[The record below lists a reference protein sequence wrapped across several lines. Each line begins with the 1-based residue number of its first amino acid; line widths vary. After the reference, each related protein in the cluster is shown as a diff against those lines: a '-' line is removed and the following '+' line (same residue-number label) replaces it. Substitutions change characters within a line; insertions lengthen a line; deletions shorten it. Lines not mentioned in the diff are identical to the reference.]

1 MKNKRV
7 AAQRSKW
14 FLLSCALLFS
24 SSSALAQV
32 PNDSNKSNIEILKL
46 HWEKE
51 VRLPRNFDPSVIPT
65 GGTFSDPAS
74 RTSAAAPSSSLDAAR
89 AATRAQSTAAG
100 GSSVFPDPPARLP
113 IVYVYSMKVKNDGA
127 KMVEGVAWDY
137 VFIDKSSNRE
147 LGRHQFLSYE
157 KVATGKTVTFK
168 SQLRSPPTRVIQA
181 SSTRAR
187 RPQMAERAVVQCVLY
202 ADDSSWRNPDAPM
215 DACSLL
221 RKNKNLLKQNR
232 RESRTL

>member
-1 MKNKRV
+1 MKDKRP
-7 AAQRSKW
+7 AAQRSNW
-14 FLLSCALLFS
+14 LLLSCALLFS
-24 SSSALAQV
+24 SATVLAQET
-32 PNDSNKSNIEILKL
+32 NDPNKSNIEILKL
-46 HWEKE
+46 HWEKQ
-51 VRLPRNFDPSVIPT
+51 VRLPRNFDPSVIST
-65 GGTFSDPAS
+65 GATFNDPAA
-74 RTSAAAPSSSLDAAR
+74 RTSAAAPTTALDATR
-89 AATRAQSTAAG
+89 AATSAQNAAAGSSTA
-100 GSSVFPDPPARLP
+100 FPATPSRLP
-113 IVYVYSMKVKNDGA
+113 VVYVYSMKVKNDGA

-181 SSTRAR
+181 SSTRAKH
-187 RPQMAERAVVQCVLY
+187 PQMAERAVVQCVLY

>member
-1 MKNKRV
+1 MKDKCP

-14 FLLSCALLFS
+14 LLLSCALLFS
-24 SSSALAQV
+24 SATVLAQET
-32 PNDSNKSNIEILKL
+32 NDPSKSNIEILRL

-51 VRLPRNFDPSVIPT
+51 VRLPRNFDPSSIPT
-65 GGTFSDPAS
+65 GGTFNDPAS

-89 AATRAQSTAAG
+89 AATRTQSAAAG

-113 IVYVYSMKVKNDGA
+113 IVYVYSMKIKNDGA
-127 KMVEGVAWDY
+127 KLIEGVAWDY
-137 VFIDKSSNRE
+137 VFIDKGSNNE

-157 KVATGKTVTFK
+157 KVEAGKIVTFK
-168 SQLRSPPTRVIQA
+168 SQLRSPPTRVVQA
-181 SSTRAR
+181 SNSRDKH
-187 RPQMAERAVVQCVLY
+187 PQFTERAVVQCVLY
-202 ADDSSWRNPDAPM
+202 ADDSSWRNHDAPV